1 MGNQFKKKE
10 KSGQGDTPEEIEEK
24 KLIAKYPDAIYL
36 KDDKSTNK
44 IKLALLNKQCHS
56 EKTDPIDDILVH
68 PNFTNSIIFSTRSGK
83 IKLYTDITN
92 TQQGSNPNEKILYNA
107 EGRIYSMI
115 LLKKRNNNICI
126 SLANKILILTF
137 NGENNLEKDLEL
149 TDKEIK
155 EPSLVEL
162 ENGNIIS
169 AGGFIICWIK
179 VNMNYNK
186 ASDTIKDD
194 TDFRFINLVEFP
206 KLNTIIITQQDTH
219 IIYFLK
225 YNNTSIQLIKK
236 IENHS
241 SIWYKH
247 SAQRITN
254 NYMIMVGKFELNAID
269 GSNGEITNRYPGIDK
284 GSLLNLTQSN
294 LEEDDIWIVTDY
306 YGNYFEFYTQE
317 GSDLV
322 LLDKI
327 MLEEDLQI
335 KWANQLVRINK
346 ECFVAVNHY
355 GSIFVFKVGLN
366 DEKLCQN

>member
-10 KSGQGDTPEEIEEK
+10 KSGQGSTPEEVEEK

-36 KDDKSTNK
+36 KDDKSTEK

-56 EKTDPIDDILVH
+56 EETDPIDDILVH
-68 PNFTNSIIFSTRSGK
+68 PNFTNSIIFSTRSGQ

-92 TQQGSNPNEKILYNA
+92 AQKGFNPNEKILYDGG
-107 EGRIYSMI
+107 ERIYSMI

-126 SLANKILILTF
+126 SLANRILILTF
-137 NGENNLEKDLEL
+137 NAENKLEKDLEI

-155 EPSLVEL
+155 ESSLLEL

-179 VNMNYNK
+179 DNMKYNK
-186 ASDTIKDD
+186 APDTIQDD
-194 TDFRFINLVEFP
+194 KDFRFVNLIEFP

-219 IIYFLK
+219 IIYLLK
-225 YNNTSIQLIKK
+225 YYNTSIQLIKK

-269 GSNGEITNRYPGIDK
+269 GSNGEIANRYPGIDK

-294 LEEDDIWIVTDY
+294 SENDIWIVTDY

-322 LLDKI
+322 FLDKI
-327 MLEEDLQI
+327 VLEEDLQI

-346 ECFVAVNHY
+346 ECFVAVNHF
-355 GSIFVFKVGLN
+355 GSIFAFKVGLN
-366 DEKLCQN
+366 EKKLCQN